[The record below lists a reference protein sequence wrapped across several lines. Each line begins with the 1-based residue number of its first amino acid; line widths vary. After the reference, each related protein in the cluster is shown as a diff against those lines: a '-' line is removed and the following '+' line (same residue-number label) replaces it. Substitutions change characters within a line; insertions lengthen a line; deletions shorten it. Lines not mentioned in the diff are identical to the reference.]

1 MTSLLSRNKTTL
13 KNQLFEQIAELL
25 ASSRQKVVKA
35 INNTMVTTYFE
46 IGKMIVEHEQ
56 GGEVKAEY
64 GKNTLKSLSIK
75 LTKEFGRGFSVQ
87 NLENMRRFYATFQKS
102 QTVSR
107 KLEFTLSW
115 SHYVR
120 LLNLKSEQERIFY
133 ELESTKNNWSIR
145 ELDRQINSALFE
157 RIALSVDKSSVLKDN
172 LQKYHQP
179 RNPQDILKDPYILEF
194 LNLDEQNKYSE
205 NDLEGAI
212 ITNLQK
218 FLLEMGKGFSFVSRQ
233 KRMSSN
239 LEHFYV
245 DLVFYNRL
253 LKCFVLIDLKIGKLT
268 HQDIGQMQMY
278 VNMFDRLEKETWE
291 NPTIGLVLCK
301 EKDEVVAEYTLPKDT
316 NIFTSEYKL
325 ILPSKEE
332 LQKELKNVV
341 ERTNK

>member
-1 MTSLLSRNKTTL
+1 MPNQILP
-13 KNQLFEQIAELL
+13 KNELNSKDQLFEQIAELL
-25 ASSRQKVVKA
+25 ASSRQTVAKA
-35 INNTMVTTYFE
+35 INSTMVKTYFE

-75 LTKEFGRGFSVQ
+75 LAKEFGRGFSHR
-87 NLENMRRFYATFQKS
+87 NLEQMRLFYLVFGKT
-102 QTVSR
+102 QTVSA

-120 LLNLKSEQERIFY
+120 LLNLKSEQERVFY
-133 ELESTKNNWSIR
+133 ELESSKNHWSIR
-145 ELDRQINSALFE
+145 EMDRQINSALFE
-157 RIALSVDKSSVLKDN
+157 RIALSSDKNGVLEDN

-179 RNPQDILKDPYILEF
+179 SKPEDILKDPYILEF

-205 NDLEGAI
+205 NDLEEAI
-212 ITNLQK
+212 INNLQK
-218 FLLEMGKGFSFVSRQ
+218 FLLELGKGFSFVARQ
-233 KRMSSN
+233 KRITTS
-239 LEHFYV
+239 LEHFYI

-268 HQDIGQMQMY
+268 HQDVGQMQMY

-301 EKDEVVAEYTLPKDT
+301 EKDEVVAEYTLPKDSQ
-316 NIFTSEYKL
+316 IFASQYQL

-332 LQKELKNVV
+332 LKKELENL
-341 ERTNK
+341 NQ